1 MKKFDTKEGFIVMSE
16 DEDAGT
22 HEENVRTVGTAD
34 TAFFGIYER
43 TVATLATGR
52 MRGCSRIRIKAP
64 RRSGKTKFLRA
75 IAETQREHYDRIVV
89 ATPSTSSFHNNW
101 SDMREY
107 VTWVSHLKDGEARP
121 ISRNDRVLLLIDDIN
136 RIGEADLGVCC
147 AIIQK
152 HEPEMV
158 QCISTL
164 SMAESRA
171 LV

>member
-1 MKKFDTKEGFIVMSE
+1 MIGDDGTN
-16 DEDAGT
+16 T
-22 HEENVRTVGTAD
+22 HEESIRTVGAAD

-52 MRGCSRIRIKAP
+52 IRGCHRIRVKAP

-75 IAETQREHYDRIVV
+75 IAWTQREHYDRIVV

-101 SDMREY
+101 SDMRES

-164 SMAESRA
+164 SLAESQA
-171 LV
+171 VV